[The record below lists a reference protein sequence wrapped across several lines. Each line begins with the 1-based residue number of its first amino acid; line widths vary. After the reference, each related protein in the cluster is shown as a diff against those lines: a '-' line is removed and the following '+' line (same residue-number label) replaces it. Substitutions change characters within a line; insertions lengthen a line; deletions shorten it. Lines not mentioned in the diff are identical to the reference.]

1 MNLADLVILIILLIG
16 FTAGLAR
23 GFVRGLLGMAGLV
36 LGILL
41 AAGNY
46 ERLAALAPS
55 FIPGERG
62 AEILSF
68 IVIFLVVI
76 VLVGIVARII
86 AKALRLA
93 ALGWL
98 DRLMGAALGIAMAA
112 VVAGVF
118 ILLAV
123 MAGFE
128 EEKLLV
134 ESRTAPRVL
143 RVTDVVVSV
152 LPSEARKGIEEYYAK
167 LREQWDAARDKQEEK
182 EQEDDGEAVSV
193 PTQDRLALFAG
204 GA

>member
-1 MNLADLVILIILLIG
+1 MNLADLVILIVLLIG

-23 GFVRGLLGMAGLV
+23 GFVRGLLGMVGLV
-36 LGILL
+36 LGVMI

-76 VLVGIVARII
+76 VLVGVVARII

-98 DRLMGAALGIAMAA
+98 DRLAGAALGVAMAA
-112 VVAGVF
+112 VVAGVLL
-118 ILLAV
+118 LLAV

-134 ESRTAPRVL
+134 ESSTAPRVL
-143 RVTDVVVSV
+143 RVTDMVVGV
-152 LPSEARKGIEEYYAK
+152 LPSEARKSVEEHYAK
-167 LREQWDAARDKQEEK
+167 LREQWDAARERQKGREN
-182 EQEDDGEAVSV
+182 EDEAVSA
-193 PTQDRLALFAG
+193 PAEDRLALFTQ